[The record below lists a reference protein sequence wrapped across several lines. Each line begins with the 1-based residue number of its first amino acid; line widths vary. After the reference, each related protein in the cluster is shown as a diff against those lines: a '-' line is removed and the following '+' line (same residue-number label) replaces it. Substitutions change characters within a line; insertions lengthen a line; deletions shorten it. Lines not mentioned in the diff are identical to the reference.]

1 MSRTK
6 SPKRAKKP
14 KRSKK
19 PSRAKTSNRRQRR
32 GLLAKPA
39 QIIEILFQNEVTPN
53 RYDDS
58 EAAARTGARTGML
71 LRQVRGWRVAESLQR
86 LLEQVNQMAPGRSKA
101 SDGSIGDPRHQS
113 RNSDH
118 NPWVVD
124 GNIGVVTARD
134 ITHDPVNGCDAQK
147 IADSIV
153 ASRDPRVKYIIWNR
167 RICNSKVQ
175 PWTWR
180 PYTGTNPHNK
190 HVHISVLPEKAK
202 YDSRAD
208 WQLTQAQMQ
217 RLAKAFAAADVTD
230 IEVAWGKK
238 VSPAF
243 KRRVI
248 EIAAEFGIDPNY
260 LMAAMAFESARTF
273 SSGIENP
280 YSGAVG
286 LIQFMPSTARGLGTS
301 TAALKR
307 MTALAQLDY
316 VRRYFL
322 PYKGRLKDLND
333 LYMAILWPRAIGRPS
348 SYVLFAE
355 GSREYRQNRGLDVN
369 TDGVVTKV
377 EAANRVQQHLV
388 EGMREELRG

>member
-1 MSRTK
+1 
-6 SPKRAKKP
+6 
-14 KRSKK
+14 
-19 PSRAKTSNRRQRR
+19 
-32 GLLAKPA
+32 
-39 QIIEILFQNEVTPN
+39 
-53 RYDDS
+53 
-58 EAAARTGARTGML
+58 
-71 LRQVRGWRVAESLQR
+71 
-86 LLEQVNQMAPGRSKA
+86 
-101 SDGSIGDPRHQS
+101 
-113 RNSDH
+113 
-118 NPWVVD
+118 
-124 GNIGVVTARD
+124 
-134 ITHDPVNGCDAQK
+134 
-147 IADSIV
+147 
-153 ASRDPRVKYIIWNR
+153 VKYIIWNR

-208 WQLTQAQMQ
+208 WQLTQAQVQ
-217 RLAKAFAAADVTD
+217 RLAETFAAAAVED

-238 VSPAF
+238 VTAAF

-273 SSGIENP
+273 SPSIENP

-316 VRRYFL
+316 VRCYFL

-377 EAANRVQQHLV
+377 EAANKVQQHLV

>member
-1 MSRTK
+1 M
-6 SPKRAKKP
+6 
-14 KRSKK
+14 
-19 PSRAKTSNRRQRR
+19 
-32 GLLAKPA
+32 LAKPA

-58 EAAARTGARTGML
+58 AAAGAAKPRARGKAGARKAPAKAGL
-71 LRQVRGWRVAESLQR
+71 LTRQVRGWRVAESLQR
-86 LLEQVNQMAPGRSKA
+86 LLEQVNQMAPNRSKA
-101 SDGSIGDPRHQS
+101 SDGSIGDPNHQS
-113 RNSDH
+113 RKSDH
-118 NPWVVD
+118 NPWVID
-124 GNIGVVTARD
+124 GSIGVVTARD
-134 ITHDPVNGCDAQK
+134 ITHDPKNGCDAQT

-153 ASRDPRVKYIIWNR
+153 ASKDARVKYVIWNR
-167 RICNSKVQ
+167 KLCSSQIQ

-180 PYTGTNPHNK
+180 SYMGANPHNK
-190 HVHISVLPEKAK
+190 HVHISVLPQKAK
-202 YDSRAD
+202 YDDRSD
-208 WQLTQAQMQ
+208 WQLTQARLE
-217 RLAKAFAAADVTD
+217 RLAMAFDASDLADVE
-230 IEVAWGKK
+230 IAWGKK
-238 VSPAF
+238 VGAQF

-273 SSGIENP
+273 SPSIENP

-348 SYVLFAE
+348 SHVLFAE
-355 GSREYRQNRGLDVN
+355 GSREYRQNNVN

-377 EAANRVQQHLV
+377 EAANKVQQHLV
-388 EGMREELRG
+388 EGMREGLRG